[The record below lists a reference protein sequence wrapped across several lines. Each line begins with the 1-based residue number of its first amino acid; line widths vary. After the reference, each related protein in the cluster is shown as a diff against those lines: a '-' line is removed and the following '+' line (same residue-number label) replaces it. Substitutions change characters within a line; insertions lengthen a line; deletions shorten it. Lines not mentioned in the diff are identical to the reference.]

1 MTGTAPRRVRQ
12 DPGRRSICQAGVL
25 MIGRFTNPDGT
36 NYVEPG
42 LMELLERMRT
52 GRFKVFEHLKPW
64 FEEFRRYHRKKGKI
78 HKEFD
83 DLMDATRY
91 AAISVTRFGQNQAE
105 MESTRSRRIHVP

>member
-1 MTGTAPRRVRQ
+1 
-12 DPGRRSICQAGVL
+12 
-25 MIGRFTNPDGT
+25 MIGKFTNPDGT

-42 LMELLERMRT
+42 LMEMLERFRT
-52 GRFKVFEHLKPW
+52 GRLQVFSNLSPW

-91 AAISVTRFGQNQAE
+91 AAISVTRFGQNNAE
-105 MESTRSRRIHVP
+105 QQQLGTKEGYLSHEYDY

>member
-1 MTGTAPRRVRQ
+1 ME
-12 DPGRRSICQAGVL
+12 SGVL
-25 MIGRFTNPDGT
+25 MIGKFTNPDGT

-42 LMELLERMRT
+42 LMEMLERFRT
-52 GRFKVFEHLKPW
+52 GRLRVFSNLVPW

-91 AAISVTRFGQNQAE
+91 AAITVTRFGQNQVE
-105 MESTRSRRIHVP
+105 RDHMTNGSTGHTTNEYSF